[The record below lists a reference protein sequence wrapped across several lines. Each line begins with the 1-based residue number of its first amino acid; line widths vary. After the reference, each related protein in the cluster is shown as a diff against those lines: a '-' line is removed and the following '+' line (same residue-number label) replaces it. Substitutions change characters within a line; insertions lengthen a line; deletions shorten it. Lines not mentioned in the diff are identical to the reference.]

1 MMYSEFTERTGFY
14 PDANLYRMIE
24 EAYYDFEGDKN
35 EFCKAYQANKDG
47 LAEKIARA
55 ACQRAQNEIKKVED
69 KVWEVRDDLKE
80 AEQKIKRLEAKLERE
95 QEWMPWTD
103 KDSISDHF
111 YVSGK
116 AAAYNSFE
124 NDKEAKGWIASEF
137 GFAESKIEILHTKGV
152 FEINRHGQLRKVGE
166 VNRDPWYNATDWYYV
181 LFQVCG
187 IVYEAY
193 NGSLIQH

>member
-14 PDANLYRMIE
+14 PDANLYRTIE
-24 EAYYDFEGDKN
+24 DAYYDFEGDKD
-35 EFCKAYQANKDG
+35 EFCKAYKANEGG
-47 LAEKIARA
+47 LAEQIARA

-69 KVWEVRDDLKE
+69 KVLEIRDDLKE

-95 QEWMPWTD
+95 QEWTPWTD
-103 KDSISDHF
+103 KDAVSDHD
-111 YVSGK
+111 YVAGK
-116 AAAYNSFE
+116 AAAFQTFE
-124 NDKEAKGWIASEF
+124 SDDEAKGWISSEF
-137 GFAESKIEILHTKGV
+137 GFAESKIEIIHTKGV
-152 FEINRHGQLRKVGE
+152 FEINRHGQLRKVEE